1 MTVQE
6 LFTGTLETTFGVAR
20 RCTLSFAQ
28 PPPLFFFPSTLYM
41 IDRHSPVSLNTPY
54 ASSSY
59 LCKNQIRKQ
68 LYHFHHPVCFYRQ
81 LNQARHHVINQNH
94 WRRYPHLWQHL
105 QRGMSLRWYIKDL
118 HWRRFGMFNH
128 HRRYHRRFLHHI
140 PEGIPIQRSMSHLQP
155 LRAQRIN

>member
-1 MTVQE
+1 MMVFMPVVLVLISQFCRHQIGPWNVGAIIAINNYDCSGAFYRHTGNYVWSSKKVHT
-6 LFTGTLETTFGVAR
+6 LFRTA
-20 RCTLSFAQ
+20 
-28 PPPLFFFPSTLYM
+28 PPPFFFPSTLYM

-59 LCKNQIRKQ
+59 LCKNQIREQ

-105 QRGMSLRWYIKDL
+105 QHGMSLRWYIKDL
-118 HWRRFGMFNH
+118 H
-128 HRRYHRRFLHHI
+128 
-140 PEGIPIQRSMSHLQP
+140 
-155 LRAQRIN
+155 